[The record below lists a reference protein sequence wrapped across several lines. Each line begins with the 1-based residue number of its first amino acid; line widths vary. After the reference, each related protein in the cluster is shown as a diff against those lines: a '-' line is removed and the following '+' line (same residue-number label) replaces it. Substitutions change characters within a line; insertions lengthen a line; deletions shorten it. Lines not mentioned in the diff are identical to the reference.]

1 MKTLRIDRLG
11 ARGEG
16 IALLENDRRIF
27 VPHALAG
34 EEVSVEIEGDHG
46 RLMNIVTASPQRIAP
61 ICRHY
66 GTCGGCAVQA
76 LAREAYRDW
85 KRALLVAA
93 LRNAGVESQMVG
105 ALVDAHG
112 AGRRRATFHARIE
125 DGIARVG
132 FMAARSHHL
141 IEIDACPLFAPELR
155 DAIGAARDI
164 AQILSPRGK
173 PLDIAATATPA
184 GLDVDLRGAGPLDE
198 KETGA
203 LIDSAVKH
211 DLARL
216 SNHGTLVALRRRPC
230 VGIDGVLTPLPP
242 GSFLQATEAGEA
254 ALASRVLASTKGA
267 KRVADLFCG
276 IGTFALRLA
285 RFAEVEA
292 YDAGLAAIDALNAAA
307 KGAAGLRPLAAHRRD
322 LFARPLTATELTRFD
337 AVVFD
342 PPRAGAQAQVETLAQ
357 SGVPLVVAVSC
368 NAQSFS
374 RDAAILISSGYS
386 VSEITP
392 IDQFRYA
399 PHVEIFAR
407 FTRAATKTGA
417 RRRLLG

>member
-27 VPHALAG
+27 VPYALAG

-46 RLMNIVTASPQRIAP
+46 RLIDIVTASPQRIAP

-76 LAREAYRDW
+76 LAPDAYRDW
-85 KRALLVAA
+85 KRGLLVAA

-112 AGRRRATFHARIE
+112 SGRRRATFHARIE

-132 FMAARSHHL
+132 FMAARSHRL
-141 IEIDACPLFAPELR
+141 VDIDACPLFAQELTG
-155 DAIGAARDI
+155 AGAAARDI
-164 AQILSPRGK
+164 AQILAPRGK
-173 PLDIAATATPA
+173 PLDIATTATPA

-203 LIDSAVKH
+203 LIDAAVKH

-216 SNHGTLVALRRRPC
+216 SNHGALVALRRRPY
-230 VGIDGVLTPLPP
+230 VGIDGVLAPLPP
-242 GSFLQATEAGEA
+242 GAFLQATEAGEA
-254 ALASRVLASTKGA
+254 ALASRVLAATKGA

-292 YDAGLAAIDALNAAA
+292 CDDGAAAIDALNAGA
-307 KGAAGLRPLAAHRRD
+307 KSAAGLRPLVAHRRD
-322 LFARPLTATELTRFD
+322 LFARPMAAAELARFD

-342 PPRAGAQAQVETLAQ
+342 PPRAGAKAQAEALAH
-357 SGVPLVVAVSC
+357 SGVPVVIAVSC

-374 RDAAILISSGYS
+374 RDAAILISGGYS
-386 VSEITP
+386 VREITP

-407 FTRAATKTGA
+407 FTRAATKTGG